1 MQQKERETNVIVI
14 YLPTQLFFPEPLKWQ
29 ELKAYLVRQKEG
41 PNLKRCPVW
50 LDHGCREEVKELA
63 QITMALIT

>member
-1 MQQKERETNVIVI
+1 
-14 YLPTQLFFPEPLKWQ
+14 LPTQLFFPTEQLKWQ

-50 LDHGCREEVKELA
+50 LDHGPMVVGFVGTRK
-63 QITMALIT
+63 